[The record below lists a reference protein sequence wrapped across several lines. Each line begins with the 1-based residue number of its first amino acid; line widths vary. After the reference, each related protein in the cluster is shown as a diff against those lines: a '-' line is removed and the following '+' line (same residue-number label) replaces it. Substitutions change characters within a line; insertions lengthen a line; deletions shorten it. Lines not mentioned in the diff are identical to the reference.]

1 MRSFGHINMQQ
12 NELQET
18 VIQVETNF
26 PALPVPGRLVFKN
39 QILYICISI
48 ESGTP
53 VWIPLTNEIES
64 FEHLQSASAN
74 VWNIVHNLGT
84 TLPSVQVYGPD
95 NKVVYPDDIE
105 IVSNNEVKVSFG
117 RVTTGRAVV
126 LTGNQSGIPRPQYA
140 AEHTQTS
147 PSDTW
152 VIQHNLGYAPIVRI
166 FVGMEEVQ
174 PMSITHEDM
183 FTTTVRFTQA
193 YVGIARLI

>member
-12 NELQET
+12 NELQES

-48 ESGTP
+48 ATGTP

-64 FEHLQSASAN
+64 FEYVQSASSDS
-74 VWNIVHNLGT
+74 WTITHNLGT
-84 TLPSVQVYGPD
+84 TLPSVQVYGAD

-105 IVSNNEVKVSFG
+105 IITNNVVKVSFS
-117 RVTTGRAVV
+117 RPQTGRAVV
-126 LTGNQSGIPRPQYA
+126 LTGSQTGMPRTQYA
-140 AEHTQTS
+140 AEYTQTT
-147 PSDTW
+147 PSTTW
-152 VIQHNLGYAPIVRI
+152 TIQHNLGYNPIVRI

-174 PMSITHEDM
+174 PMSITHDSL
-183 FTTTVRFTQA
+183 FQTTVRFTQA
-193 YVGIARLI
+193 FVGIARLI